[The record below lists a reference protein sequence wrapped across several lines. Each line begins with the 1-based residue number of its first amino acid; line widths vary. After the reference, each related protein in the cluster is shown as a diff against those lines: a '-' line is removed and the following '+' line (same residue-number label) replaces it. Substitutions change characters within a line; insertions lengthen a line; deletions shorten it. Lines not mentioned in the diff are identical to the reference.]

1 MTFALSK
8 ILFKELQNQK
18 DVVFLRHR
26 QNATSN
32 ETKALT
38 KSMNIRIWEID
49 IKYL

>member
-1 MTFALSK
+1 MTFPLSK

>member
-26 QNATSN
+26 ENATSN

-38 KSMNIRIWEID
+38 KSMNICIWEID

>member
-1 MTFALSK
+1 MTFHLSK

-26 QNATSN
+26 ENATSN
-32 ETKALT
+32 ETKAFT
-38 KSMNIRIWEID
+38 KSMNMRIWEID

>member
-1 MTFALSK
+1 MNFPLSK

-26 QNATSN
+26 ENATSN

-38 KSMNIRIWEID
+38 KSMNMLIWEID